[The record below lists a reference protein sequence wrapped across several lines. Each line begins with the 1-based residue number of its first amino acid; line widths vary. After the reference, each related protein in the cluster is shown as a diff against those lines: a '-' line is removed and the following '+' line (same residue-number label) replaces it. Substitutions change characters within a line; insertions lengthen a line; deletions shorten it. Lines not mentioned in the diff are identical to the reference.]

1 MSTSS
6 TGRPRRVVV
15 LGGGFGGAYAA
26 RELER
31 VTKPHEAEIVLVDR
45 NNYFVFYPLLVEAG
59 TGSLEPRH
67 AVVSIRSFLRRS
79 RFRKAEVLGID
90 HAAREVRVRTA
101 GDGVDE
107 TIAYDQLV
115 IALGSVTRRPPIP
128 GLAEHAFELKQLV
141 DAVAIRD
148 HLIERLEAA
157 DRTDD
162 PDRQR
167 DLLRMVVVGGS
178 YTGVEVAGELHEF
191 LRSAARDYRNVRP
204 DAPSVLLVERAE
216 RILPTLDEDLASY
229 ARRELERRGAEVCLD
244 TSVDRIEADHVRLSN
259 GRRVGAGTVVWC
271 AGIAPPSF
279 LDANALPRD
288 EQGYLRCDPTLAVEG
303 TDGVWAI
310 GDCARNPGPDG
321 EAYPATAQHAVQQGK
336 DVARNVAR
344 VIWGEAPVA
353 HEYRAVG
360 TLAALGCRTGVARV
374 LGVKLSGFPAWFLW
388 RTVYLAKMPGW
399 ARRLRVALDWT
410 LSLVFRRD
418 PVSLGIHRMVTR
430 APSPAIADEPTTRG
444 EPATTDEP
452 EPLPTRPVV
461 GAR

>member
-1 MSTSS
+1 MSPSS
-6 TGRPRRVVV
+6 THRPHRVVI

-31 VTKPHEAEIVLVDR
+31 VTGPDEAEIVLIDR
-45 NNYFVFYPLLVEAG
+45 HNYFVFYPLLVEAG

-67 AVVSIRSFLRRS
+67 AVVSIRSFLSRS
-79 RFRKAEVLGID
+79 RFRKAEVVGID
-90 HAAREVRVRTA
+90 LDLREVRVRTA
-101 GDGVDE
+101 GDEADE
-107 TIAYDQLV
+107 TIGYDQLV
-115 IALGSVTRRPPIP
+115 VALGSVTRRPPIP
-128 GLAEHAFELKQLV
+128 GLAEHAFELKQLG

-162 PDRQR
+162 PERQR

-191 LRSAARDYRNVRP
+191 MRSATRDYRSVRP
-204 DAPSVLLVERAE
+204 DAPSVLLVERAA
-216 RILPTLDEDLASY
+216 RILPTLDEDLATY
-229 ARRELERRGAEVCLD
+229 AQGELERRGTEVCLD
-244 TSVDRIEADHVRLSN
+244 TSIERIAADHVILSS
-259 GRRVGAGTVVWC
+259 GRRVGSGTVVWC

-279 LDANALPRD
+279 VDGDALPRD
-288 EQGYLRCDPTLAVEG
+288 ERGYLRCEPTLAVED
-303 TDGVWAI
+303 TPGVWAI

-321 EAYPATAQHAVQQGK
+321 RAYPATAQHAVQQGK

-344 VIWGEAPVA
+344 AIRGEAAVA
-353 HEYRAVG
+353 HEYSSVG

-374 LGVKLSGFPAWFLW
+374 LGLKLSGFPAWFLW

-410 LSLVFRRD
+410 LALVFRRD
-418 PVSLGIHRMVTR
+418 PVSLGIHRAPTR
-430 APSPAIADEPTTRG
+430 QA
-444 EPATTDEP
+444 EPASTSER
-452 EPLPTRPVV
+452 ERPKPPRPFAEVP
-461 GAR
+461 